1 MTVNERIKK
10 VRIDQDLSQQKF
22 ADKINLSAN
31 FINLIERGTRNA
43 SDRTLNDIAA
53 KFSVNLEW
61 LRTGKGDM
69 YDEESEDVIITALK
83 SEYNLDDIDIE
94 IIRNYINMAPLERQV
109 FKTFINNV
117 AGKKKRELKA
127 PLD

>member
-10 VRIDQDLSQQKF
+10 VRIDQDISQQKF

-43 SDRTLNDIAA
+43 SDRTLKDIAA
-53 KFSVNLEW
+53 EFKVNLEW

-69 YDEESEDVIITALK
+69 YDEESEDVVIEALK
-83 SEYNLDDIDIE
+83 SEYDLDDIDIE
-94 IIRNYINMAPLERQV
+94 IIQTYIHMAPLERQV
-109 FKTFINNV
+109 FKNFISNV
-117 AGKKKRELKA
+117 ADKKKREL
-127 PLD
+127 